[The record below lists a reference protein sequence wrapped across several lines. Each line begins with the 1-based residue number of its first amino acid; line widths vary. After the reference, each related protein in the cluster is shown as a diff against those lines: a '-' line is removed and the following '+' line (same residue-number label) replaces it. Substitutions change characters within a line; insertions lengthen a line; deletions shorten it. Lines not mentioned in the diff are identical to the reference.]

1 MCDLGSQEGLL
12 YFSPLMFQE
21 NLLIIRQMLAS
32 LEERRCHF
40 RHSLFPNPEVLSA
53 PSSITAIVEKHQ
65 SKKSDYNHDDKA
77 ISKHIT
83 RSALSTGGKQE
94 YYYDKSR

>member
-21 NLLIIRQMLAS
+21 NLLVIRQMFAS
-32 LEERRCHF
+32 LEERRCHC
-40 RHSLFPNPEVLSA
+40 RHSLFLSPEVLSA
-53 PSSITAIVEKHQ
+53 PSSITEIVEKHQ

-77 ISKHIT
+77 ISKHIM
-83 RSALSTGGKQE
+83 RSA
-94 YYYDKSR
+94 